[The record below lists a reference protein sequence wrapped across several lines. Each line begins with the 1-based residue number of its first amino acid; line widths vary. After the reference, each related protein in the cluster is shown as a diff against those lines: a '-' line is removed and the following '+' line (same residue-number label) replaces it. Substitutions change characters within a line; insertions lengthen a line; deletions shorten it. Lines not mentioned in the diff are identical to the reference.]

1 MSCLRH
7 NEGLHAPWGKRFP
20 GIWRLF
26 GDKNDDGREVM
37 TLMMMIGGGQ
47 VLGGIA
53 CRQRRLD
60 SRASV
65 PGSLPRPLVIIILAI
80 VVVILSMAV
89 IFERM
94 KEDEDTNS
102 NT

>member
-1 MSCLRH
+1 M
-7 NEGLHAPWGKRFP
+7 
-20 GIWRLF
+20 F
-26 GDKNDDGREVM
+26 GDKNDDGRGDDD
-37 TLMMMIGGGQ
+37 TDDDLLSGGQ

-80 VVVILSMAV
+80 VLVILSMVA

-94 KEDEDTNS
+94 KRKEDEDP